1 MIQDRTTVEQ
11 ARGHNRSVRRLR
23 RGDEMTAAVGQWRV
37 TYAPGDSLVLAGP
50 TSLVLLNEPETANGE
65 LIDALWDQVIRS
77 ESMAEMAGRLAA
89 FSIGKLPGFA
99 AFFWT
104 GSGMRSLVR
113 GDVTVS
119 DPSTGRVVAD
129 GSDIQTWSEVGL
141 TELTQVSVTTD
152 QQGQSG
158 PALPLVIGVVRA
170 SSVLLDASPVAKVSS
185 PQPVEDQLDFA
196 AAIGLTPAPA
206 AAAEDLGGSDD
217 EGPDTEPMSSAD
229 DADEPVAIDNEQV
242 SSQDASNDDGPDTEP
257 MSVIDEDHEQVVD
270 TPQVSSEDLSDEHD
284 LLESDT
290 ARMKDQSGGKP
301 LDPRLFAPQQA
312 PAAQAVMPPPVL
324 PDVDTPPTLAATT
337 PSTPETQSADSS
349 STDSLILA
357 VDCPNGHRNPPVAPA
372 CRMCGVEIPEQDPI
386 LVRRPVLCVL
396 RADDGTSADVNG
408 AVLIGRAPDPAR
420 SNFKAPHLMTLHSPG
435 HDISRTHVEVAP
447 QGWQVVATD
456 LNSTN
461 GTVLVHPDG
470 RERQQLMPGQQVPV
484 RPGNVLELG
493 DGVSITITLP
503 A

>member
-1 MIQDRTTVEQ
+1 
-11 ARGHNRSVRRLR
+11 
-23 RGDEMTAAVGQWRV
+23 MTAAVGQWRV

-65 LIDALWDQVIRS
+65 LINALWDQVILS
-77 ESMAEMAGRLAA
+77 ESMTEMAGRLAA

-113 GDVTVS
+113 GDVIVT

-152 QQGQSG
+152 QQAQSG

-185 PQPVEDQLDFA
+185 PQPVEDQLDLA
-196 AAIGLTPAPA
+196 SPIDLTSAPA
-206 AAAEDLGGSDD
+206 AAAEEVGGSDD
-217 EGPDTEPMSSAD
+217 DGPDTEPMSSAD
-229 DADEPVAIDNEQV
+229 DDEAVAMETEQV
-242 SSQDASNDDGPDTEP
+242 SSQDALNDEGPDTEP
-257 MSVIDEDHEQVVD
+257 MSAIDEDREPVAD
-270 TPQVSSEDLSDEHD
+270 TAHVSSQGLSNEHE

-290 ARMKDQSGGKP
+290 ARVDESGGTP
-301 LDPRLFAPQQA
+301 FDPQLFAPQQA
-312 PAAQAVMPPPVL
+312 PAARAAMPPPVL
-324 PDVDTPPTLAATT
+324 AEVDAPPTLAATT
-337 PSTPETQSADSS
+337 PTTPETQSTDSS

-357 VDCPNGHRNPPVAPA
+357 VDCPNGHSNPPVAPT
-372 CRMCGVEIPEQDPI
+372 CRTCGIEIPEQVPR

-396 RADDGTSADVNG
+396 RADDGTSAEVDS

-420 SNFKAPHLMTLHSPG
+420 SSFQAPHLMTLRSPG

-461 GTVLVHPDG
+461 GTVLVHPDS

-493 DGVSITITLP
+493 DGVSITIALP

>member
-1 MIQDRTTVEQ
+1 
-11 ARGHNRSVRRLR
+11 
-23 RGDEMTAAVGQWRV
+23 MTAAVGQWRV

-50 TSLVLLNEPETANGE
+50 TSLVLLNEPESADGE
-65 LIDALWDQVIRS
+65 LINALWDQVIRS
-77 ESMAEMAGRLAA
+77 ESMTEMAGRLAA

-113 GDVTVS
+113 GDVTVT

-152 QQGQSG
+152 QQAESG
-158 PALPLVIGVVRA
+158 PGMPLVIGVVRA

-185 PQPVEDQLDFA
+185 PQPVEDQLDLA
-196 AAIGLTPAPA
+196 APIEMASAPA
-206 AAAEDLGGSDD
+206 AAEELWGSNEEGPDTEPMSSEDDIDKPVAVDIEQVSGQDASND
-217 EGPDTEPMSSAD
+217 EGPDTEPMSAID
-229 DADEPVAIDNEQV
+229 ETIEPVAK
-242 SSQDASNDDGPDTEP
+242 DTA
-257 MSVIDEDHEQVVD
+257 
-270 TPQVSSEDLSDEHD
+270 QVSSEDALNEQD
-284 LLESDT
+284 LIESDT
-290 ARMKDQSGGKP
+290 ALVNDEYGEKP
-301 LDPRLFAPQQA
+301 FDPQLFAPQQS
-312 PAAQAVMPPPVL
+312 PAAQAAMPPPVAA
-324 PDVDTPPTLAATT
+324 DVDMPPTLAATT
-337 PSTPETQSADSS
+337 PPTPELQSTDW
-349 STDSLILA
+349 STDSLVLA
-357 VDCPNGHRNPPVAPA
+357 ADCPNGHSNPPAAPT
-372 CRMCGVEIPEQDPI
+372 CRMCGVEIPEQDPR

-396 RADDGTSADVNG
+396 RADDGTRAEVDS

-461 GTVLVHPDG
+461 GTVLIHPDG
-470 RERQQLMPGQQVPV
+470 KKRQQLMPGEQVPV
-484 RPGNVLELG
+484 RPGSVLELG
-493 DGVSITITLP
+493 DGVSITIAPP